1 MIIADVE
8 FESEYLKY
16 YYKWL
21 KIVELQHNEEVFL
34 LYLKDCF
41 IIKYSSYELKIFNN
55 SELIYS
61 FQHRIYYN
69 DGDFDYL
76 ETLLKLGKTIIQEYE
91 NIRSRNT

>member
-1 MIIADVE
+1 MIIAGVE
-8 FESEYLKY
+8 FESEYLEY

-21 KIVELQHNEEVFL
+21 EIVELKHNEEVFL

-41 IIKYSSYELKIFNN
+41 IIKYPYELKIFNN

-61 FQHRIYYN
+61 FGHRIYYN

-76 ETLLKLGKTIIQEYE
+76 ETLVNLGKILIQKYE
-91 NIRSRNT
+91 DFRNTNT